1 MEAVQESVLQGRFG
15 DAAEQLEEAELR
27 AEDAALATWPYVL
40 QVLLYLAEGETEMAR
55 LAWKRMPPVMQS
67 SGEAQEVHGLLR
79 ALWQRDLSAAWGAMP
94 RISRLL
100 EGAALA
106 RIQARLREEAVNAI
120 EEAYAAID
128 VGTACAMC
136 GVEPLQ
142 LNELAERCGWRSEG
156 DVLVISRRA
165 PSKVEG
171 AGLVDLKALSQYVV
185 KLE

>member
-1 MEAVQESVLQGRFG
+1 
-15 DAAEQLEEAELR
+15 
-27 AEDAALATWPYVL
+27 
-40 QVLLYLAEGETEMAR
+40 
-55 LAWKRMPPVMQS
+55 
-67 SGEAQEVHGLLR
+67 
-79 ALWQRDLSAAWGAMP
+79 MP

-156 DVLVISRRA
+156 DVLVISRVSRGQRNKCA
-165 PSKVEG
+165 TTGGTGYGAEMLKVSRTRS
-171 AGLVDLKALSQYVV
+171 AHQARWKGLASWTSRLCRSTSSSSNRHASHHSVN
-185 KLE
+185 